1 MSSDGSQLAPNRAL
15 VIAAF
20 AAVYLIWGST
30 YLGIRYAVDSIP
42 PFLMAGSRF
51 FAAGVVL
58 FLWARRKHLPWPSL
72 AQWRDATIVGTLMLL
87 GGNGGVTWAEQTIP
101 SSVAALMI
109 AMTPLWIVLLD
120 WRTSGGSRPTAKTM
134 IGLALGFT
142 GVGTLVLNGKGYDGG
157 ALNGWG
163 LLALLIATLTWASGS
178 LFSRRAAKP
187 QSALLAI
194 GMQMITGGAVM
205 TLVGVGSGELRT
217 FDVASVTALSAG
229 AWIYLMLF
237 GALVGFTAYIWL
249 LQVCPASKVSTYAF
263 VNPLIAVTL
272 GCTLGNEPFSWRL
285 VLATAL
291 IGFAVLLI
299 ILSGPAGKQN
309 PRTRST
315 ILNPERAA
323 ERPCT

>member
-1 MSSDGSQLAPNRAL
+1 MSSDGSQVAPNRAL

-58 FLWARRKHLPWPSL
+58 FLWARRKHLPWPGL
-72 AQWRDATIVGTLMLL
+72 VQWRDATIVGTLMLL

-120 WRTSGGSRPTAKTM
+120 WRTSGGSRPTAKT
-134 IGLALGFT
+134 IAGLALGFI
-142 GVGTLVLNGKGYDGG
+142 GVGMLVLNGKGYDGG

-205 TLVGVGSGELRT
+205 TLVGVGAGELRT
-217 FDVASVTALSAG
+217 FDFASVTALSAG

-272 GCTLGNEPFSWRL
+272 GCTLGNEPFSSRL

-299 ILSGPAGKQN
+299 ILSGSAGKQN
-309 PRTRST
+309 SRTRPT
-315 ILNPERAA
+315 ILNPGSAA